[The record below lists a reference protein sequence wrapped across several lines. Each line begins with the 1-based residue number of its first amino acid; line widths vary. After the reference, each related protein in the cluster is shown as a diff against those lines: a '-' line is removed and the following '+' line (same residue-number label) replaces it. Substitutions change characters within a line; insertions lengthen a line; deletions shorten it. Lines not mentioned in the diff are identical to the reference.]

1 MALVKVR
8 SRAQIT
14 LPAEVRDELG
24 IDEGDLLEARV
35 EGNRIILEPQIVAPK
50 FPEVELSEDGERVL
64 DEALED
70 EAAGRVREYESVDA
84 LIADL
89 DDEAPSH

>member
-8 SRAQIT
+8 SKAQIT
-14 LPAEVRDELG
+14 LPAEVRNELG

-35 EGNRIILEPQIVAPK
+35 EGNKIILEPQIVVPK
-50 FPEVELSEDGERVL
+50 FPEVELSEAGERML

-70 EAAGRVREYESVDA
+70 EAARRVREYESVDA